1 MRTPLLVSLTF
12 GVVVACSTPTSVCGC
27 TSPPPSAIVVGTM
40 WASGDRLLRGGIIRA
55 RQTLGTCPGRGAAL
69 DQGSGA
75 SPSDSTGRYRAFIRG
90 SDVDTVCVR
99 VVAYRSV
106 SARMDSLVSSPT
118 TLALKLGR
126 NLDSTRIDFRF
137 P

>member
-1 MRTPLLVSLTF
+1 VRTRLLVSLTF
-12 GVVVACSTPTSVCGC
+12 GVFVACSMPTSVCGC

-40 WASGDRLLRGGIIRA
+40 WASAGRPLRGGIIRV
-55 RQTLGTCPGRGAAL
+55 RQILGTCPGRAAAL
-69 DQGSGA
+69 DEGSGA
-75 SPSDSTGRYRAFIRG
+75 SQSDSTGRYRTFIRG
-90 SDVDTVCVR
+90 NNVDTVCVH

-106 SARMDSLVSSPT
+106 SAQTDSLVSLPA

-126 NLDSTRIDFRF
+126 NLDSARIDFRF